1 MEKSVRDREIRAG
14 KASQDQAAAKKASK
28 SGKGKDSRGK
38 ESDDL
43 RRQILKDAVKEG
55 IRSARSKSP
64 VSYICY
70 SDINFH
76 CGNIKFYWRNH
87 LDFSQK
93 HSN

>member
-14 KASQDQAAAKKASK
+14 KASQDQEAAKKATK
-28 SGKGKDSRGK
+28 SGKGKDAKGK

-43 RRQILKDAVKEG
+43 RRQLLKDAVKEG

-64 VSYICY
+64 VSDICY

-76 CGNIKFYWRNH
+76 CGNIKIWRRNH
-87 LDFSQK
+87 LVFS
-93 HSN
+93 